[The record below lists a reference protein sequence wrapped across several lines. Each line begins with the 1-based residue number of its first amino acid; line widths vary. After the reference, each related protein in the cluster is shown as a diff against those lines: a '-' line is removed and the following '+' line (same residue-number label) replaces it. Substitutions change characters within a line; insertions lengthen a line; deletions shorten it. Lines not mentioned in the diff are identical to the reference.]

1 MTKRPLTS
9 YKILKC
15 SFDFSMEMTSMKPA
29 GKVSS
34 VRTLLSTRI
43 RRCLTIRVTSLPVK
57 AYLRRLRRKMVRGR
71 DSRNLWGP
79 GDGRGAYVIC
89 KMNQYR
95 YIYGKFIL
103 STHVGTAEFVQHPG
117 RGGGK
122 PLQVFFGSSGLRI
135 IDSLAFS

>member
-1 MTKRPLTS
+1 
-9 YKILKC
+9 
-15 SFDFSMEMTSMKPA
+15 MKPV

-43 RRCLTIRVTSLPVK
+43 RRCLTIKVTSLPFK
-57 AYLRRLRRKMVRGR
+57 AYLRRLRRKMVKGS

-79 GDGRGAYVIC
+79 GDGRGAYVIY
-89 KMNQYR
+89 KMDQYKH
-95 YIYGKFIL
+95 IYRITIL
-103 STHVGTAEFVQHPG
+103 LTHVGTAEFVQHPG

-122 PLQVFFGSSGLRI
+122 PLQVFFGSSGLKI